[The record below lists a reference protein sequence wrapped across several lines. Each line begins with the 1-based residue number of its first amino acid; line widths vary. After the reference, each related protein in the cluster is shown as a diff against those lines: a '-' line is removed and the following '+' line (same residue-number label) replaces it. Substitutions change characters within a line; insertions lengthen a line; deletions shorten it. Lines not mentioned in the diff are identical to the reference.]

1 MSLLLRGV
9 IDLGV
14 AVASRGHLFDLVRLL
29 VVVPV
34 FVWAAY
40 RDVKTRRIP
49 GEVWRPLVVIGVVLL
64 ALEAWTAL
72 GGNATTRT
80 RFLIQAGLS
89 LGFVVPLAYLFWR
102 IAGFGGADAKAVM
115 VLALVFPTYPQYLT
129 TEWPQ
134 SLGVPGSLPVVET
147 AVGVFPF
154 TALTNAV
161 VVGAAYPV
169 GLVVYNAVRGDYTSI
184 MFLGRP
190 VAVDRIPDTYGRLLE
205 RDDGS
210 TGRGLDLDALRMYL
224 QWRGAD
230 LQAVRADPEQYR
242 DPHSLPAT
250 PNSPGD
256 GAITDGGRVP
266 EDDGDST
273 GDAGDG
279 QERVADPPTADE
291 GDTTPTNATD
301 ETGETY
307 DDPWGAAAFLED
319 IDRGAYG
326 TSAAE
331 LRDGLDLLAEADRV
345 WVSPGLPFMVPLA
358 LGTVVGLTYG
368 DLLFGVLG
376 VAGVV

>member
-1 MSLLLRGV
+1 VSLVLRPV
-9 IDLGV
+9 IDIGV
-14 AVASRGHLFDLVRLL
+14 VVDSRGHLFDVVRLV

-34 FVWAAY
+34 FVWAAH
-40 RDVKTRRIP
+40 RDVRTRRIP
-49 GEVWRPLVVIGVVLL
+49 GRVWHPLVVLGVALL
-64 ALEAWTAL
+64 AVETWGAVGSDA
-72 GGNATTRT
+72 ATR
-80 RFLIQAGLS
+80 RLFLVQAGLA

-115 VLALVFPTYPQYLT
+115 VLALLFPTYPEYLT
-129 TEWPQ
+129 TGWPQ

-147 AVGVFPF
+147 VVGVFPF

-190 VAVDRIPDTYGRLLE
+190 VAVDRVPETYGRLLE
-205 RDDGS
+205 RADGS
-210 TGRGLDLDALRMYL
+210 AGRGLDLDALRMYL
-224 QWRGAD
+224 RWRGLD
-230 LQAVRADPEQYR
+230 LEAVRAEPERFR
-242 DPHSLPAT
+242 DPDSLPTDPT
-250 PNSPGD
+250 PPGD
-256 GAITDGGRVP
+256 GAITDGGVP
-266 EDDGDST
+266 EAVDDT
-273 GDAGDG
+273 
-279 QERVADPPTADE
+279 ADP
-291 GDTTPTNATD
+291 
-301 ETGETY
+301 GEAGESEY

-368 DLLFGVLG
+368 DVLFGLLG
-376 VAGVV
+376 AVGVV